1 MSVVIIAKRTN
12 HVMKKTEELLKTIQS
27 CKNYQDFIS
36 ESRQELISVRKLGE
50 AFQEILTQKKLKKS
64 DVIRNSGIDRGYA
77 YDILSDKKQ
86 PSRDKVLL
94 LCLGASFSF
103 EEVQTLLKQTG
114 YPNKQLCYIL
124 NCSIIFSSSLT
135 ISRLF
140 SEIRCAAI
148 PAELF
153 AIFLD
158 ST

>member
-77 YDILSDKKQ
+77 YDIKNSLPATKCFCYAWEPLS
-86 PSRDKVLL
+86 LL
-94 LCLGASFSF
+94 RKYRPF
-103 EEVQTLLKQTG
+103 
-114 YPNKQLCYIL
+114 
-124 NCSIIFSSSLT
+124 
-135 ISRLF
+135 
-140 SEIRCAAI
+140 
-148 PAELF
+148 
-153 AIFLD
+153 
-158 ST
+158 

>member
-86 PSRDKVLL
+86 LPATSAFVMP
-94 LCLGASFSF
+94 G
-103 EEVQTLLKQTG
+103 
-114 YPNKQLCYIL
+114 
-124 NCSIIFSSSLT
+124 SLF
-135 ISRLF
+135 LF
-140 SEIRCAAI
+140 
-148 PAELF
+148 
-153 AIFLD
+153 
-158 ST
+158 